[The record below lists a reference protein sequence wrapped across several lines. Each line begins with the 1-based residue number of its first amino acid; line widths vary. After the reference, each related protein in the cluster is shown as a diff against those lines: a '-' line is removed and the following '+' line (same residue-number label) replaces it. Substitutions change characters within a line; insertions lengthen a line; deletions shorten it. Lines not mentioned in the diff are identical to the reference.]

1 MSTSYDLIVIGAG
14 PGGYVAA
21 IRAAQLGMKVACVDE
36 NTALGGTC
44 LRVGCIPSKALLE
57 SSERYYEAR
66 KGALSEH
73 GISVG
78 EVTLDLPALLARKDK
93 VVSQLTSG
101 VAFLFKKNGVTP
113 HHGRGRLV
121 GEGKVEVTSAEG
133 SKEVLTAKHVLI
145 ATGSVPATIPGV
157 VLDGDRIGTSTEA
170 LSFPQVPEHLVVIG
184 AGYIGLEMGSVW
196 ARLGSKVTVLEYM
209 SEFLPA
215 IDTEIAKLAHRA
227 FTKQGL
233 QIQLGVRVTG
243 ARVEGDRVTVTYEEG
258 GDQRP
263 NLGPNQRTVEG
274 DRVLVATGRR
284 PNTEGLGASELGV
297 KLDRRGFIE
306 VDDHYRTAVPGV
318 WAIGDV
324 IPGPMLA
331 HKAEEEGVAA
341 VEHMAGLPGH
351 VNYDAIPG
359 IIYTHPEVA
368 GVGKTEQQ
376 LRADGVPYKK
386 GTFPFSANGR
396 AKAMAETDGMV
407 KILAHAETDRIL
419 GFHVIGPHASDL
431 AAEGA
436 VAVEFSASAEDL
448 ARSVHAHPTLSEV
461 VKEAALAVGG
471 RVIHM

>member
-1 MSTSYDLIVIGAG
+1 MSSTYDLIVIGAG

-21 IRAAQLGMKVACVDE
+21 IRAAQLGMRVACIDDHPQ
-36 NTALGGTC
+36 LGGTC

-57 SSERYYEAR
+57 SSERYFEAQR
-66 KGALSEH
+66 GALSEH
-73 GISVG
+73 GIGVG
-78 EVTLDLPALLARKDK
+78 EVTLDLPTLLARKDK
-93 VVSQLTSG
+93 IVGQLTAG
-101 VAFLFKKNGVTP
+101 VAYLFKKNGVTP
-113 HHGRGRLV
+113 FHGRGRLR
-121 GEGKVEVTSAEG
+121 GAGQVEVVPAGGGASET
-133 SKEVLTAKHVLI
+133 LTARHVLI

-157 VLDGDRIGTSTEA
+157 TLDGDRIGTSTEA
-170 LSFPQVPEHLVVIG
+170 LAYPEVPEHLVVIG

-196 ARLGSKVTVLEYM
+196 ARLGAKVTVLEYLR
-209 SEFLPA
+209 EFLPA
-215 IDTEIAKLAHRA
+215 VDVEVAKLAHRA
-227 FTKQGL
+227 FTRQGL
-233 QIQLGVRVTG
+233 QLQLGVRVTG
-243 ARVEGDRVTVTYEEG
+243 ASLQGERVTVTYDDDG
-258 GDQRP
+258 Q
-263 NLGPNQRTVEG
+263 TKAVEG

-284 PNTEGLGASELGV
+284 PNSEGLGARELGIGI
-297 KLDRRGFIE
+297 DARGFIE
-306 VDDHYRTAVPGV
+306 VDSRYQTAVPGIY
-318 WAIGDV
+318 AIGDV

-376 LRADGVPYKK
+376 LQAAGVPYKK

-396 AKAMAETDGMV
+396 AKAMAQTEGLV
-407 KILAHAETDRIL
+407 KILAHAHTDRIL

-436 VAVEFSASAEDL
+436 VAIEFSASAEDL